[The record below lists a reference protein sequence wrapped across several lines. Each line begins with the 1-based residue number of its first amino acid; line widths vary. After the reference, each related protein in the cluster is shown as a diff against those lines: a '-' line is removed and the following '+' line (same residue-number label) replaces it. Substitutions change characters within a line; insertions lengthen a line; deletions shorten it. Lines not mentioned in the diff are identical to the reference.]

1 MENAAPS
8 LASEV
13 DARLIALWRQIG
25 RVDRHDLSRTAAS
38 VLASLRDN
46 GPMRITALAA
56 AETVAQPSMTT
67 LVARMERD
75 GLVDREPDP
84 TDARA
89 VLVRVTDEGRER
101 LAGIRAARAAAVEA
115 RLARLNPE
123 ERAVLEAALPVLD
136 KLITGG
142 AV

>member
-1 MENAAPS
+1 METAAPS
-8 LASEV
+8 LAAEV

-46 GPMRITALAA
+46 GAMRITALAA

-67 LVARMERD
+67 LVARLERA
-75 GLVDREPDP
+75 GLADRAPDP

-89 VLVRVTDEGRER
+89 VLVRITDEGLQR
-101 LAGIRAARAAAVEA
+101 LARIRAARAAAVEA
-115 RLARLNPE
+115 RLSRLDPE

-136 KLITGG
+136 KLITEG